1 SGTYPQLNPPFPI
14 DAPAECEHV
23 TTSRRPTGVL
33 PLTEGRPMRPPLLAL
48 TAALLTAGLLTGCS
62 ADDTA
67 ARQPPPTVTP
77 TATLTGTPSVTP
89 TPVHAPTA
97 TTTPRIEVT
106 PTPTPTPTTAAPL
119 AAETPA

>member
-1 SGTYPQLNPPFPI
+1 MDASVVAGRVPDDCLPAGRVAGRRGDGAALSTLSGTYPQLNPPFPI

-77 TATLTGTPSVTP
+77 TATLTGTPPVTP
-89 TPVHAPTA
+89 
-97 TTTPRIEVT
+97 
-106 PTPTPTPTTAAPL
+106 
-119 AAETPA
+119 